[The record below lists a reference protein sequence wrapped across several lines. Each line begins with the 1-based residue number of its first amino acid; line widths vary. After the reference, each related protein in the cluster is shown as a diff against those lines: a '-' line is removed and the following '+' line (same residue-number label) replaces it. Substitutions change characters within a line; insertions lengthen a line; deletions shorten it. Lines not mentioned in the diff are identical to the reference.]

1 MAFWHTG
8 DVEPKRNYRF
18 LVELGATTDS
28 MGGTQWWAKTCD
40 TPSWDV
46 SEVEHNFY
54 DNKYYYPGRVSW
66 NEISMT
72 VVDPK
77 ATNVVWKLN
86 KTLQKGNYN
95 IKDEADVN
103 DAPTSMSKPSMN
115 GALGQVT
122 ITVYDAEGNQV
133 EKWTL
138 KNAWLKSAKFGTLD
152 YSSDELKQVD
162 LTIRYDWC
170 LVQGETGGETIH
182 DNGSAPSG
190 PGTPTI

>member
-18 LVELGATTDS
+18 LVQLGDGNVA
-28 MGGTQWWAKTCD
+28 MGGVQWWAKTCD

-77 ATNVVWKLN
+77 ATNVDWKLN
-86 KTLQKGNYN
+86 KTLQDGNYN
-95 IKDEADVN
+95 IKDEPAAT
-103 DAPTSMSKPSMN
+103 DAPKSMSKSSVK
-115 GALGQVT
+115 ASLGQVT

-133 EKWTL
+133 EKWSL

-170 LVQGETGGETIH
+170 LVDGDGTTDFPQLH
-182 DNGSAPSG
+182 KAPEA
-190 PGTPTI
+190 